1 MPRAAGAKK
10 KTRFTLWLPDEVM
23 KELASQQEASGK
35 GSVAEVV
42 REAVE
47 VYRSL
52 LQAREDGVKLFF
64 EDERTGEKGR
74 IWLLPGPLT
83 GPRGKR

>member
-1 MPRAAGAKK
+1 MPRTSGLK
-10 KTRFTLWLPDEVM
+10 KTRFTLWLSDDV
-23 KELASQQEASGK
+23 LADLTQEQEATGK

-52 LQAREDGVKLFF
+52 LQAKEQGLDLFF
-64 EDERTGEKGR
+64 EDASTGEKGR
-74 IWLLPGPLT
+74 MWLLPGRP
-83 GPRGKR
+83 PAKKPKR

>member
-1 MPRAAGAKK
+1 MPRAAGAK
-10 KTRFTLWLPDEVM
+10 KTRFTLWLPDDIM
-23 KELASQQEASGK
+23 KELTRHQEASGK

-52 LQAREDGVKLFF
+52 LQARDEGVKLFF
-64 EDERTGEKGR
+64 EDEKTGERGR
-74 IWLLPGPLT
+74 IWILPGPLNT
-83 GPRGKR
+83 GRAKR

>member
-1 MPRAAGAKK
+1 MPRTSGLK
-10 KTRFTLWLPDEVM
+10 KTRFTLWLSDDV
-23 KELASQQEASGK
+23 LADLTQEQEATGK

-52 LQAREDGVKLFF
+52 LRAKAEGINLYF
-64 EDERTGEKGR
+64 EDTASGEKGR
-74 IWLLPGPLT
+74 IWLLPGP
-83 GPRGKR
+83 PPSKKPKR